1 MKRKQYVGL
10 LLVFFL
16 FAVLS
21 PAGYAAGLYTDDT
34 SLSVGDTFTVHY
46 AVAERVEN
54 VGAITLYI
62 HYDNSVLKASAVSAE
77 VAKLASGDNISCITP
92 KEDSSGTITA
102 SWSETG
108 CSMVLDPEQEL
119 LSITFELL
127 SETEGSQ
134 ITSDIII
141 KGMNSANSI
150 GNDDLGAMTGKTK
163 SALTIKTVTT
173 EMPTATTPDEE
184 EEEAPNQT
192 ESDGASQDKDAAK
205 NSRDKKPLIPI
216 VVLAAAV
223 VLAILLVIEKRKH
236 RI

>member
-77 VAKLASGDNISCITP
+77 VAKLASGNNISCITP

-102 SWSETG
+102 SWSETY
-108 CSMVLDPEQEL
+108 CEMVLDPEQEL
-119 LSITFELL
+119 LSITFEVI

-134 ITSDIII
+134 ITSDIIV

-150 GNDDLGAMTGKTK
+150 GNDDLSALTGETS
-163 SALTIKTVTT
+163 SALTIKTAKT
-173 EMPTATTPDEE
+173 ELPTAAAPDKETE
-184 EEEAPNQT
+184 GTSAQT
-192 ESDGASQDKDAAK
+192 ESDDTAQDKAEEDSAGAGK
-205 NSRDKKPLIPI
+205 MLVPI
-216 VVLAAAV
+216 TVLALAV
-223 VLAILLVIEKRKH
+223 VLVVLLLVGKRKC
-236 RI
+236 RT